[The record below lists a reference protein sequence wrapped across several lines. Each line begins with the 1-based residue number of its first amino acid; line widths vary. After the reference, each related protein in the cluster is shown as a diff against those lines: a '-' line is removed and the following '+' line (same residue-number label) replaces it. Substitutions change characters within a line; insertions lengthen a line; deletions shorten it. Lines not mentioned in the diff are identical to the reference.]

1 MPEHTT
7 RNLQLSLILDMW
19 LEIRR
24 TNAKYTSC
32 ILWENSGSFITPKV
46 LIRSFHIF
54 CCVPKHEMN
63 FCKDIF
69 CVSDIAGN

>member
-1 MPEHTT
+1 MPD
-7 RNLQLSLILDMW
+7 LSVGQQIY
-19 LEIRR
+19 

-32 ILWENSGSFITPKV
+32 TLWEISGSFITPKV

>member
-1 MPEHTT
+1 MSAD
-7 RNLQLSLILDMW
+7 LSVGQQIYN
-19 LEIRR
+19 
-24 TNAKYTSC
+24 NAKHTSC
-32 ILWENSGSFITPKV
+32 ILWEISGSFITPKL